1 MTIDEDDR
9 TVISAAFD
17 AAQQRTSAQLQAVL
31 AETSSDYALGPLV
44 ASFLIAL
51 AAPWPLIL
59 FTILPT
65 QSIFTAQLAVSLVL
79 LALFSLPKLRMAL
92 TPARARRAIAH
103 RAALTQFVIR
113 GGERAAGRNAVLIYV
128 SLAERYARVIAGE
141 EACRHI
147 SQAEWQK
154 LVDALTAN
162 IAENGAR
169 AALVGAAVSAADL
182 LAPHFPG
189 QSGGASRLAHFHLV

>member
-1 MTIDEDDR
+1 MTIIEDDR
-9 TVISAAFD
+9 MAISAAFD
-17 AAQQRTSAQLQAVL
+17 AAQRRTSAPLQAVL
-31 AETSSDYALGPLV
+31 AEASSDYALGPLV
-44 ASFLIAL
+44 ASFLVAL

-59 FTILPT
+59 FTTLPT
-65 QSIFTAQLAVSLVL
+65 QSVFTTQLAVSLVL
-79 LALFSLPKLRMAL
+79 LALFSFPRLRLAL
-92 TPARARRAIAH
+92 TPKRARRAIAH

-113 GGERAAGRNAVLIYV
+113 GGERSQGRNAVLIYV

-141 EACRHI
+141 EACRLV

-162 IAENGAR
+162 MAEDGAR
-169 AALVGAAVSAADL
+169 AALIGAAASAADL

-189 QSGGASRLAHFHLV
+189 QNGGASRLAHFHIV